1 MRKLL
6 MAGVAILALST
17 AAPALAQ
24 NANTDAMI
32 GAGSGGAGGAA
43 LGFVVGGPIGAV
55 VGGFAGA
62 LIGGDVAV
70 PDTVVTYVGA
80 NPVAPVVL
88 NGPIEVGATL
98 DNSVAITPVPS
109 DPTYGYIYTNNRV
122 YIVDNA
128 SRQVVMS
135 PGYAVPQSTV
145 SYIEANPAPSV
156 VIDGSVAAGYQLDPG
171 VQLVPVPDNSAY
183 SYVYI
188 DDRPAL
194 IDNSSR
200 TVVWIK

>member
-1 MRKLL
+1 MRKFL
-6 MAGVAILALST
+6 MAGVAILALGT

-24 NANTDAMI
+24 NANADAVI

-43 LGFVVGGPIGAV
+43 LGFVVGGPVGAV
-55 VGGFAGA
+55 IGGFTGA
-62 LIGGDVAV
+62 LIGGDAAV

-80 NPVAPVVL
+80 NPVQPVVL
-88 NGPIEVGATL
+88 NAPIEVGATL
-98 DNSVAITPVPS
+98 DNSVTITPVPS

-128 SRQVVMS
+128 SRKVVMS

-145 SYIEANPAPSV
+145 TYIESNPSTPV
-156 VIDGSVAAGYQLDPG
+156 VIDGDVTAGYQLDPG
-171 VQLVPVPDNSAY
+171 VELTPVPDNSAY

-188 DDRPAL
+188 NDRPAL
-194 IDNSSR
+194 IDNSSH

>member
-6 MAGVAILALST
+6 LAGVAVLALGT
-17 AAPALAQ
+17 APALAQ
-24 NANTDAMI
+24 NADADAAV

-43 LGFVVGGPIGAV
+43 LGFVVGGPVGAV

-62 LIGGDVAV
+62 LIGGSAAV
-70 PDTVVTYVGA
+70 SDDTIAYVGA
-80 NPVAPVVL
+80 HPVEPVVL
-88 NGPIEVGATL
+88 NAPIEVGATL
-98 DNSVAITPVPS
+98 DNTVVVHEVPS
-109 DPTYGYIYTNNRV
+109 DPAHGYIYTNNRV

-128 SRQVVMS
+128 TRQVVMS
-135 PGYAVPQSTV
+135 PGFAVPQSTV

-156 VIDGSVAAGYQLDPG
+156 VIDGSVAAGYQLDPS
-171 VQLVPVPDNSAY
+171 VELVPVPDNSAY

-194 IDNSSR
+194 VDNSSR